1 MEATVER
8 DCTGHSNPLRAAGWP
23 ELTPT
28 VSIVTPSFDQA
39 PYIGDTLESV
49 LGQTGVRIEYLVLDG
64 GSRDGTAERIRT
76 VADRLAYFRSAPD
89 EGQAAAINEGFRR
102 STGDVMCWLN
112 SDDMLMPGA
121 LAFAANTLDP
131 SQPEL
136 VFGNCFHIYEGK
148 AEVSGS
154 DVLSTARRDD
164 LRYGDYVV
172 QPAAF
177 WTRRLWEQ
185 VGPLDETLTWAFDWE
200 WFIRAQR
207 VAVRFEAVN
216 RYLAIYR
223 KHDTHKTGAGGDQR
237 ELEIAEV
244 LRRHAGDE
252 AALASIE
259 LWDKR
264 AQVEL
269 WNHRLDHRF
278 IRRFRRQV
286 LRWAFL
292 RRFDHLSSDQLRQIA
307 SVTGVWPLS

>member
-1 MEATVER
+1 M
-8 DCTGHSNPLRAAGWP
+8 
-23 ELTPT
+23 
-28 VSIVTPSFDQA
+28 
-39 PYIGDTLESV
+39 
-49 LGQTGVRIEYLVLDG
+49 
-64 GSRDGTAERIRT
+64 
-76 VADRLAYFRSAPD
+76 
-89 EGQAAAINEGFRR
+89 
-102 STGDVMCWLN
+102 
-112 SDDMLMPGA
+112 
-121 LAFAANTLDP
+121 
-131 SQPEL
+131 
-136 VFGNCFHIYEGK
+136 
-148 AEVSGS
+148 
-154 DVLSTARRDD
+154 
-164 LRYGDYVV
+164 
-172 QPAAF
+172 
-177 WTRRLWEQ
+177 
-185 VGPLDETLTWAFDWE
+185 
-200 WFIRAQR
+200 
-207 VAVRFEAVN
+207 N